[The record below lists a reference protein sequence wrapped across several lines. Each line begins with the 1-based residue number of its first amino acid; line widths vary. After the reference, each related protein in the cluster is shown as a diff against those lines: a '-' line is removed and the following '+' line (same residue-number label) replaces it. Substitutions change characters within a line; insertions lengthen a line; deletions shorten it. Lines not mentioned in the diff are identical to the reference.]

1 MTSLLLIDSDAPAT
15 RALFRFRTAFS
26 QRNGIYTDIERLRL
40 RFPGARIYYYHPD
53 RRLELRLAQ
62 IDGLHAVRAPAS
74 PYADCTLAQLAAH
87 GDFAFQLRSED
98 ASPIDALDR
107 IGERIETDLE
117 FWPGAAPA
125 ERLDPAQLRAEGV
138 HCLGDPGQI
147 WIRASARILPGSV
160 IDARNGPVVVDAGAA
175 ISPFSYLQGPLY
187 IGPDACADDARLGG
201 GTILG
206 RAVRVGGEV
215 ENSLI
220 DDYSNKHH
228 EGFVGHSIIG
238 RWVNLGALST
248 TSDLKNNYGEIR
260 LSVPADRAAARG
272 AGPSP
277 LLSIATGRI
286 KLGAIIGDCV
296 KTAIGTLIN
305 TGSVLDAGANVFGG
319 PPPKYLA
326 PLAWGLGGER
336 YDPDRFLADCRKI
349 FARRKQEPHPDL
361 EPLVRELLQRDD

>member
-1 MTSLLLIDSDAPAT
+1 MKALLLIDSDSPAT
-15 RALFRFRTAFS
+15 RPLFRFRTAFS
-26 QRNGIYTDIERLRL
+26 QRNGIYSDIERLRL

-53 RRLELRLAQ
+53 SLQERRLAE
-62 IDGLHAVRAPAS
+62 IDGLHAVRAPGS
-74 PYADCTLAQLAAH
+74 PYAERSLPELAAH
-87 GDFAFQLRSED
+87 GDFAFQLRSAD
-98 ASPIDALDR
+98 VSPIDALDR
-107 IGERIETDLE
+107 IGERIETDLAL
-117 FWPGAAPA
+117 WPGAAPA
-125 ERLDPAQLRAEGV
+125 ERMTSARLQSEGV
-138 HCLGDPGQI
+138 HCLGDAAQI
-147 WIRASARILPGSV
+147 WIHKTASLLPGSV
-160 IDARNGPVVVDAGAA
+160 IDARNGPVVIDQDAA

-187 IGPDACADDARLGG
+187 IGPGACVDDARLGG

-220 DDYSNKHH
+220 DDFSNKHH
-228 EGFVGHSIIG
+228 EGFVGHSVVG

-260 LSVPADRAAARG
+260 LSVPADRAPETG

-277 LLSIATGRI
+277 LLSVATGRI

-305 TGSVLDAGANVFGG
+305 TGSVLDAGSNVFGG
-319 PPPKYLA
+319 APPKYLA

-349 FARRKQEPHPDL
+349 FARRKQEPHPGL
-361 EPLVRELLQRDD
+361 EPLVRELLRRDD